1 MPCEDNALIV
11 GLKLGFNV
19 EEGHESQKGRRKK
32 EKVQR
37 K

>member
-19 EEGHESQKGRRKK
+19 EEGHESQRKKFKGR
-32 EKVQR
+32 EE
-37 K
+37 